1 MTAPTQS
8 SPDSSYTKS
17 LLASPAAVFAVALG
31 LYIATLSPA
40 VGPVDSGEL
49 TLAAY
54 SFGVAHPPGF
64 PLYTLLAHL
73 ATLLPFGSI
82 AVRVNLASALFA
94 ALASAMMALIVIDAL
109 RAEPQ
114 SRLARA
120 NIKKQKEGGKRK
132 NRQRL
137 EPGEPAMQNGPH
149 AFALYLSS
157 LLAGL
162 LFAFSRTLWGYATVA
177 EVYALN
183 TLLLLIIFFL
193 MLRWRRLALKSK
205 TRARK
210 ETAHD
215 RWLFAAAFIYGLAM
229 GVHHVTVALMLP
241 ALAALV
247 YSTEGRAF
255 FTSKRLLKAAVFALA
270 GLAIYIYLPVAA
282 TRGPVMNWGDPDSA
296 ERFWWHVTGWQYQS
310 FFTFSLEKMIG
321 QAGEFFVY
329 LGREFGPWWLPLTP
343 ALAIAGIV
351 SLFKNDRALLWFLA
365 LVIVFDLVYA
375 LNYEIAEDKDAYY
388 LPVFAAIIISAGY
401 GLGTLLAGA
410 SSMRLRVPKQRAF
423 AVLLVI
429 ATLAIALA
437 SNYQYNNRRNYYV
450 ASDYVT
456 NILST
461 VEPGGML
468 ITLDWQVY
476 SPLQFLHEAE
486 DLRPDLIAIDIN
498 QMRRS
503 WYFDYLEKVYPQT
516 MEQAREQ
523 VDAFLEDLRQWE
535 KTPKLYDRNL
545 SLNQRISERFK
556 GLILKLVENHLRT
569 SPVYATQ
576 EIVTSQESRD
586 SDWMRE
592 LASRYGFV
600 PQGLVFQVFPDKQF
614 HEPVEPRLEMRGLVD
629 GSIKFEK
636 NDVIRQKVLPVY
648 VTMLYNSGRYFAA
661 AGKHDRAVEAFKQA
675 LEIDPENSFVQTA
688 LNESLAKQRAQQPIR
703 P

>member
-1 MTAPTQS
+1 MTAPTH
-8 SPDSSYTKS
+8 SPPASPYTKS
-17 LLASPAAVFAVALG
+17 LLVIAAAVLAVAFG
-31 LYIATLSPA
+31 LYISTLAPA

-82 AVRVNLASALFA
+82 AVRVNLASAFFA
-94 ALASAMMALIVIDAL
+94 ALASAMMALIVLEAL
-109 RAEPQ
+109 RASPHSWP
-114 SRLARA
+114 SRAK
-120 NIKKQKEGGKRK
+120 IKKLKEGGKK
-132 NRQRL
+132 KGRQRPEL
-137 EPGEPAMQNGPH
+137 KENATQCGPP
-149 AFALYLSS
+149 AFALYSAS
-157 LLAGL
+157 MLAGL
-162 LFAFSRTLWGYATVA
+162 LLAFSRTLWSYATVA

-193 MLRWRRLALKSK
+193 MLRWRRLALKNRTESPN
-205 TRARK
+205 

-215 RWLFAAAFIYGLAM
+215 RWLFAAAFIYGMAM

-247 YSTEGRAF
+247 YSTESRAF
-255 FTSKRLLKAAVFALA
+255 FASRRLLKAALFALA

-282 TRGPVMNWGDPDSA
+282 ARGPVMNWGDPDSA

-310 FFTFSLEKMIG
+310 FFTFSLEKMIR
-321 QAGEFFVY
+321 QAGELFIY
-329 LGREFGPWWLPLTP
+329 LGREFGPLWLPIAPT
-343 ALAIAGIV
+343 LAIAGFI
-351 SLFKNDRALLWFLA
+351 SLFKRERPLFWFLV
-365 LVIVFDLVYA
+365 LVILFDLIYA

-401 GLGTLLAGA
+401 GLGSLLAGT
-410 SSMRLRVPKQRAF
+410 SPFTLRVPKQRAL
-423 AVLLVI
+423 ALLLVA
-429 ATLAIALA
+429 ATLGCALA
-437 SNYQYNNRRNYYV
+437 SNYPYNNRRNYYV
-450 ASDYVT
+450 ASDYVN

-461 VEPGGML
+461 IEPGGML

-503 WYFDYLEKVYPQT
+503 WYFDYLDKAYPQT
-516 MEQAREQ
+516 MEEAREQ
-523 VDAFLEDLRQWE
+523 KEAFLEDLRQWE
-535 KTPKLYDRNL
+535 KSPELYDLNL

-569 SPVYATQ
+569 SSVYASQ

-614 HEPVEPRLEMRGLVD
+614 HEPAEPRLEMRGLVD

-636 NDVIRQKVLPVY
+636 NDVVRQKVLPVY
-648 VTMLYNSGRYFAA
+648 VTMHYNRGRYLAV

-675 LEIDPENSFVQTA
+675 LEIEPENSIVQSA
-688 LNESLAKQRAQQPIR
+688 LNESLARLRSQHPDR